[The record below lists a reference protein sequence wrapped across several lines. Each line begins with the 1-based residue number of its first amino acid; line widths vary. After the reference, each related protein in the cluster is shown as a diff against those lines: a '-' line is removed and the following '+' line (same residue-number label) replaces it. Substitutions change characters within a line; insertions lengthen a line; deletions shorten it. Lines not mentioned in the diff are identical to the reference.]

1 MANYYD
7 LDGIITELKK
17 RNAEDRVKLE
27 AWEAVTFQTKK
38 DGKPFARMQQNISG
52 ATYEKEPYTLQP
64 CNVRLHVSACG
75 KEHGVGYVADDIR
88 CYALVKY
95 LKEPFRSKTQNY
107 QPKESTF
114 DQTYKFDLEDIKLA
128 VEERK
133 KQLRGYIATREK
145 QIAAAPTALKHFRD
159 AYAKALEALA
169 EDTGKA
175 ESATLYNMICD
186 TVISRYQYI

>member
-52 ATYEKEPYTLQP
+52 ATYEKEPYALQP
-64 CNVRLHVSACG
+64 CNVRLHVSACD
-75 KEHGVGYVADDIR
+75 KENGVGYVADDIR
-88 CYALVKY
+88 CYGLVKY

-114 DQTYKFDLEDIKLA
+114 DQVYKFDLEDIKLA

-159 AYAKALEALA
+159 AYTKALEALA

-186 TVISRYQYI
+186 TVISRYPYI

>member
-1 MANYYD
+1 MANYYN
-7 LDGIITELKK
+7 LDGIITELEK

-27 AWEAVTFQTKK
+27 AWELVTFHTQK

-64 CNVRLHVSACG
+64 CGARLRVSAWC
-75 KEHGVGYVADDIR
+75 KEYGAGYVADDIS
-88 CYALVKY
+88 CYCLVKY

-107 QPKESTF
+107 QPKESMLE
-114 DQTYKFDLEDIKLA
+114 QAYKFDLEDIKLA

-133 KQLRGYIATREK
+133 KQLRRYIATREK
-145 QIAAAPTALKHFRD
+145 QIAAAPAALKHFRE
-159 AYAKALEALA
+159 AYGKALEALA

-175 ESATLYNMICD
+175 ESATLHNMICD
-186 TVISRYQYI
+186 TVISRYPYI